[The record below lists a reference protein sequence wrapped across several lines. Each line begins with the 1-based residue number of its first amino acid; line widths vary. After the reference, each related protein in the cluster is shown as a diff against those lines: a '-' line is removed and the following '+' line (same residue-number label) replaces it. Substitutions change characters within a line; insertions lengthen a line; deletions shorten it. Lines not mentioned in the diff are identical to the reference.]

1 MANPEWAGVV
11 AALAAAIG
19 DGWRAGATALWA
31 AGRRREAAWLRADHR
46 AAAAA
51 VLAARS
57 GEPDDVRAAVRRCA
71 HMAAR
76 SAPHPLLAA
85 PWREAAGALTVA
97 AGLDRPPAG
106 RAAAAG
112 GRARAARRAVR

>member
-31 AGRRREAAWLRADHR
+31 AGRRREAAWLRADYR
-46 AAAAA
+46 AAAAT
-51 VLAARS
+51 VLTAQS

-71 HMAAR
+71 RMAAR
-76 SAPHPLLAA
+76 SAPHPVLAA
-85 PWREAAGALTVA
+85 PWREAARALTVA
-97 AGLDRPPAG
+97 AGLDRAPAG
-106 RAAAAG
+106 LAAAG
-112 GRARAARRAVR
+112 GRSRAGHRATR